1 MGNAGIAK
9 QLIAFVLY
17 VLLQIMFGKNMTL
30 GKYAF
35 CFPYLAFLLAI
46 PFDISRIGYMA
57 IAFLM
62 GFSIDIAYDTI
73 GFHASACV
81 FVAFSRQY
89 ILNFIAPS
97 GGYESDMK
105 PTFQIMGA
113 QWFIVYSVALI
124 FIHHTI
130 FFLIETSNFAMFQI
144 IIFKILAS
152 TFFTF
157 VLVLILQAFYIRAKR
172 RR

>member
-1 MGNAGIAK
+1 MGNAGIVK
-9 QLIAFVLY
+9 QVVAFILY

-46 PFDISRIGYMA
+46 PFDMSRILYMF

-62 GFSIDIAYDTI
+62 GFTIDIAYDTI
-73 GFHASACV
+73 GFHAAACT

-89 ILNFIAPS
+89 ILSFIAPS

-113 QWFIVYSVALI
+113 QWFVVYSLALI

-144 IIFKILAS
+144 TIFKILAS
-152 TFFTF
+152 TLFTF
-157 VLVLILQAFYIRAKR
+157 VLVLILQTFYTRAKR